1 MPRKRR
7 WYRHRPDKY
16 RGGTV
21 VVVNRIDYTR
31 HDYISPG
38 KLVAWA
44 EWVPHQRKGERNERI
59 RSQI

>member
-16 RGGTV
+16 RGGR

-31 HDYISPG
+31 HDYMSPG

-44 EWVPHQRKGERNERI
+44 EWVPHQKGADKHERI
-59 RSQI
+59 QSQI